1 MVHAVIVIRR
11 FVLRFDSHF
20 RLARTAGPLL
30 AATGCCFCLAT
41 LTGCARVE
49 TSRDYGNVAERV
61 SEATGAPAE
70 VWPDDDTVLERQVS
84 ALMEGGLTSDNAVRL
99 ALLNHPRLRAAYY
112 RVGIARADVV
122 QSRLFSNPMLAMSLR
137 FPDSGGLANLMLDV
151 TQNISDLWQL
161 PIRARGAEHA
171 MQQTLLDVA
180 RELSATALEAKATY
194 YRAAASDRL
203 AELAAEN
210 LAVAQRL
217 LDTAQARL
225 EAGAGSAV
233 EVYLARS
240 EVYDAELALK
250 QAQLTAFLSRRDLA
264 VLLGLTDRPAELR
277 LAEALPT
284 GAVTIPGV
292 EAFEEVAMKSR
303 LDLLAAE
310 QAVQAAREAVD
321 LERVRVVPMVQAGMS
336 LEREARRRGATSDAT
351 GFGTGGAGGAVER
364 WRMKDKGEGQASVIG
379 PSIGATLPLFD
390 QNQAGIAR
398 SEFML
403 RQTEL
408 TAESLRRQVVQD
420 VRGAYESVDVAY
432 FNAGLYRDQ
441 VLPLRETNL
450 ELSLEGYRAG
460 KIGFL
465 SVVEAQRALLMARGR
480 HIEALQAAATAI
492 TELERVTG
500 KPLKEVTKGESGE

>member
-1 MVHAVIVIRR
+1 MSGCA
-11 FVLRFDSHF
+11 
-20 RLARTAGPLL
+20 AL
-30 AATGCCFCLAT
+30 AAWA
-41 LTGCARVE
+41 GCARVE
-49 TSRDYGNVAERV
+49 TTRDYGNVAERV

-70 VWPDDDTVLERQVS
+70 MWTDDDTAIGRQVT
-84 ALMEGGLTSDNAVRL
+84 ALMEGGLTSDNTVRI

-122 QSRLFSNPMLAMSLR
+122 QSKLFSNPMLAVSLR

-180 RELSATALEAKATY
+180 RDLSTTALEAKATY

-250 QAQLTAFLSRRDLA
+250 QAELTAFLSRRDLA
-264 VLLGLTDRPAELR
+264 VLLGLTDQPAELR
-277 LAEALPT
+277 LAEPLPQDL
-284 GAVTIPGV
+284 AMIPSLEV
-292 EAFEEVAMKSR
+292 FEEAAMKSR
-303 LDLLAAE
+303 LDLLAAGK
-310 QAVQAAREAVD
+310 AVDAAREAAD
-321 LERVRVVPMVQAGMS
+321 LERVRVVPSVQAGLS
-336 LEREARRRGATSDAT
+336 VEREARRRGASGDAT

-379 PSIGATLPLFD
+379 PSIGATLPVFD

-403 RQTEL
+403 RQAEL
-408 TAESLRRQVVQD
+408 TVDSLRRQVVQD

-432 FNAGLYRDQ
+432 FNAALYRDQ

-465 SVVEAQRALLMARGR
+465 SVVEAQRVLLTARGR
-480 HIEALQAAATAI
+480 HIEALQDAATAI

-500 KPLKEVTKGESGE
+500 RPLKDVAKGESGG